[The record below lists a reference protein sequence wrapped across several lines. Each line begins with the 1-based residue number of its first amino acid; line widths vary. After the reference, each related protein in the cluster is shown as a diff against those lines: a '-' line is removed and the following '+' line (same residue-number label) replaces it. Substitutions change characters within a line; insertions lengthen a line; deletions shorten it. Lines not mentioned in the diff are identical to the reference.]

1 MAKKKCQT
9 MIQNEMKS
17 NMSMEGFKSISIQRI
32 KVLTGPVKRFF
43 PQLPVRI
50 NIMLHGNS

>member
-32 KVLTGPVKRFF
+32 KVLTGSVKRFF

-50 NIMLHGNS
+50 NIILHGNS